1 MVKIGLKIYYVCV
14 RTQIFDLSQENNIKL
29 IKTLFIFG
37 MYSNP
42 SYLCINKRLID
53 CLGF

>member
-1 MVKIGLKIYYVCV
+1 MEKTGQKTFYTCV
-14 RTQIFDLSQENNIKL
+14 RTQIFDLGQENDVIM
-29 IKTLFIFG
+29 IIILFVLG